1 MVSVTS
7 PTQPR
12 IQFTTLISSHRD
24 FLARCETYGL
34 HQPTDRSLVHA
45 ASSTAAPTD
54 KMEELTQMAAQRN
67 AKLEAYRAKKELD
80 EQIKQIRV
88 LMEREHIDDAL
99 RRDFYLKLVRAS
111 CLEAVDE
118 LRSLAQEGQML
129 QMMVDPRRRAADA
142 DDADADEAAGGACG
156 HAHGHG
162 HSHHHHQRPKA
173 PPLRPV
179 IITKDAFQKAVFG
192 AGYPSLPTMSV
203 DDFYENRVA
212 EGIFPDPTK
221 PRDPNSVQA
230 RAARGET
237 TELDEQEDIQ
247 KEADEENDDEVYL
260 ARARN
265 MDEFKDEVRRGDG
278 NRHNR
283 S

>member
-1 MVSVTS
+1 MPV
-7 PTQPR
+7 
-12 IQFTTLISSHRD
+12 
-24 FLARCETYGL
+24 
-34 HQPTDRSLVHA
+34 
-45 ASSTAAPTD
+45 ASSSAAPD
-54 KMEELTQMAAQRN
+54 KMAELTQMAAQRN

-99 RRDFYLKLVRAS
+99 RREFYLKLVRAS
-111 CLEAVDE
+111 CLEAADE

-129 QMMVDPRRRAADA
+129 QMMVDPRRRAEAADA
-142 DDADADEAAGGACG
+142 EEDAGAAGGACG
-156 HAHGHG
+156 HGHAHAHGHHG
-162 HSHHHHQRPKA
+162 HQHRQPKA

-179 IITKDAFQKAVFG
+179 IITKDAFQKAVYG

-203 DDFYENRVA
+203 DEFYENRVA
-212 EGIFPDPTK
+212 EGIFPDPTVR
-221 PRDPNSVQA
+221 RDPNSVQA
-230 RAARGET
+230 RAMRGET